1 MPKALHVSIIVL
13 IVVAIIFTAI
23 MLILRYDEKGEEN
36 MPFDITKISIISS
49 ISGQDIEDKSNL
61 WNKSVGQDNDI
72 YIYIEKNKNYHK
84 TEVIDKIVLD
94 NFKVNKS
101 PIKGNI
107 SFFQPSNNEKE
118 FFENIDKFK
127 IDEMVIMGEQ
137 STNLKEL
144 KISNQGGIVAFRVA
158 IQKLGNYVS
167 NENIIDYK
175 DLLKKININEEE
187 IKTNISFDV
196 CMVLSENVKYKATI
210 NIDIPAEKIV
220 EKGKNSKEINGKD
233 FVFKRVEN

>member
-13 IVVAIIFTAI
+13 IIVAIIFTAI

-49 ISGQDIEDKSNL
+49 INGQDIEDKSNL

-84 TEVIDKIVLD
+84 TEAIDKIVLD
-94 NFKVNKS
+94 NFKINKS

-118 FFENIDKFK
+118 FFENIDKYKVEEIVFT
-127 IDEMVIMGEQ
+127 GEQ
-137 STNLKEL
+137 ATKLKEL
-144 KISNQGGIVAFRVA
+144 KISNQGGIVAFRTA
-158 IQKLGNYVS
+158 IQNLGSFVS

-196 CMVLSENVKYKATI
+196 CMALSENVKYKTTI

-220 EKGKNSKEINGKD
+220 EKGKSSKEINGKD